1 MTVIRV
7 DTVCSQN
14 RVLYFSESVPPKRTI
29 MLQIMLGCSY
39 YARHYAPPSPLPPQ
53 KKNSPSPS
61 HCKTMATEKPRRT
74 LK

>member
-39 YARHYAPPSPLPPQ
+39 YARHYAPPSPLPPKRKIPPPPPTAKQ
-53 KKNSPSPS
+53 WQLRNLVE
-61 HCKTMATEKPRRT
+61 H
-74 LK
+74 